1 MNVVTVFING
11 IEYNLKGDEQ
21 EEYLHKVASYV
32 DKKIKDVLKN
42 NGKLS
47 TSSAA
52 VLSAINVA
60 DDMLKTQKI
69 NHELLKEL
77 DKMREIEKS
86 NREQI
91 DFLKE
96 ELSSLEEI
104 NMELK
109 IKLENSSDSKNINE
123 KERQINKLQEELK
136 VAKESTQKYI
146 NENRK
151 LMSQNKELKFQ
162 IQSEKYKVIDL
173 QHKLIENE
181 ISLVKEKKQ
190 KNPLLNNDGVK

>member
-104 NMELK
+104 NMEFK

-123 KERQINKLQEELK
+123 KERQNNKLQEELK
-136 VAKESTQKYI
+136 VAKESAQKYI

-162 IQSEKYKVIDL
+162 VQSEKYKVIDL

>member
-11 IEYNLKGDEQ
+11 IEYNLKGEEK

-42 NGKLS
+42 NSKLS

-60 DDMLKTQKI
+60 DDMLKTQEI
-69 NHELLKEL
+69 NHGLLKEL
-77 DKMREIEKS
+77 DKMREVEKS

-96 ELSSLEEI
+96 ELSSLEQV
-104 NMELK
+104 NMEFK
-109 IKLENSSDSKNINE
+109 IKLENSSDSKNISE
-123 KERQINKLQEELK
+123 KEHKISKLQEELK
-136 VAKESTQKYI
+136 IEKESTQKYI

-173 QHKLIENE
+173 QNKLMENE
-181 ISLVKEKKQ
+181 ISLAKERKQ

>member
-11 IEYNLKGDEQ
+11 IEYNLKGNEQ

-32 DKKIKDVLKN
+32 DKKVKDVLKN
-42 NGKLS
+42 NNKLS

-52 VLSAINVA
+52 VLSAINVT
-60 DDMLKTQKI
+60 DDMLKTQAH
-69 NHELLKEL
+69 NNELLNEL
-77 DKMREIEKS
+77 SKLREIDKS
-86 NREQI
+86 HQDQI
-91 DFLKE
+91 NFLKE
-96 ELSSLEEI
+96 ELNSLEEV

-109 IKLENSSDSKNINE
+109 IKLENSSNSKSINE
-123 KERQINKLQEELK
+123 KEQHIKKLQEELRNGR
-136 VAKESTQKYI
+136 ESSQKYI
-146 NENRK
+146 NENVK

-162 IQSEKYKVIDL
+162 LQSEKYKVIDL
-173 QHKLIENE
+173 QNKLIENE

>member
-11 IEYNLKGDEQ
+11 IEYNLKGEEQ

-42 NGKLS
+42 NNKLS

-77 DKMREIEKS
+77 DKMREVEKS

-96 ELSSLEEI
+96 ELSSLEQV

-109 IKLENSSDSKNINE
+109 IKLENSSDSKNISE
-123 KERQINKLQEELK
+123 KEHKISKLQEELK
-136 VAKESTQKYI
+136 IEKESTQKYI

-173 QHKLIENE
+173 QHKLMENE
-181 ISLVKEKKQ
+181 ISLAKERKQ

>member
-11 IEYNLKGDEQ
+11 IEYNLKGEEQ

-32 DKKIKDVLKN
+32 DKKIKNVLKN
-42 NGKLS
+42 NNKLS

-77 DKMREIEKS
+77 DKMREVEKS

-96 ELSSLEEI
+96 ELSSLEQV

-109 IKLENSSDSKNINE
+109 IKLENSSDSKNISE
-123 KERQINKLQEELK
+123 KEHKISKLQEELK
-136 VAKESTQKYI
+136 IEKESTQKYI

-173 QHKLIENE
+173 QHKLMENE
-181 ISLVKEKKQ
+181 ISLAKERKQ

>member
-32 DKKIKDVLKN
+32 DKKIKDVLRN
-42 NGKLS
+42 NSKLS

-104 NMELK
+104 NMEFK
-109 IKLENSSDSKNINE
+109 IKLENSSDSKSINE

-162 IQSEKYKVIDL
+162 VQSEKYKVIDL

>member
-32 DKKIKDVLKN
+32 DKKVKSVLKN

-52 VLSAINVA
+52 ILSAVNVA
-60 DDMLKTQKI
+60 DDMLKMKQY
-69 NHELLKEL
+69 NYELLREI
-77 DKMREIEKS
+77 DKLREIEKS
-86 NREQI
+86 HNQQI
-91 DFLKE
+91 NFLKE
-96 ELSSLEEI
+96 QLGSLEEL

-109 IKLENSSDSKNINE
+109 VKLGNSSNNKAISE
-123 KERQINKLQEELK
+123 KDQQIVKLQEELK
-136 VAKESTQKYI
+136 VVKESAQKYI
-146 NENRK
+146 NENGK

-162 IQSEKYKVIDL
+162 VQSEKYKVIDL

-190 KNPLLNNDGVK
+190 KNPLLNNDGIK

>member
-11 IEYNLKGDEQ
+11 IEYNLKGEEK

-42 NGKLS
+42 NSKLS

-60 DDMLKTQKI
+60 DDMLKTQEN
-69 NHELLKEL
+69 NHGLLKEL
-77 DKMREIEKS
+77 DKMREVEKS

-96 ELSSLEEI
+96 ELSSLEQV
-104 NMELK
+104 NMEFK
-109 IKLENSSDSKNINE
+109 IKLENSSDSKNISE
-123 KERQINKLQEELK
+123 KEHKISKLQEELK
-136 VAKESTQKYI
+136 IEKESNQKYI
-146 NENRK
+146 NENKK

-173 QHKLIENE
+173 ENKLIENE
-181 ISLVKEKKQ
+181 ISLAKERKQ

>member
-11 IEYNLKGDEQ
+11 IEYNLKGEEQ

-42 NGKLS
+42 NNKLS

-60 DDMLKTQKI
+60 DDMLKTQEI

-77 DKMREIEKS
+77 DKMREVEKS

-96 ELSSLEEI
+96 ELSSLEQV

-109 IKLENSSDSKNINE
+109 IKLENSSDSKNISE
-123 KERQINKLQEELK
+123 KEHKISKLQEELK
-136 VAKESTQKYI
+136 IEKESTQKYI

-173 QHKLIENE
+173 QHKLMENE
-181 ISLVKEKKQ
+181 ISLAKERKQ

>member
-32 DKKIKDVLKN
+32 DKKIKDVLRN
-42 NGKLS
+42 NSKLS

-104 NMELK
+104 NMEFK
-109 IKLENSSDSKNINE
+109 IKLENSSDSKSINK

-162 IQSEKYKVIDL
+162 VQSEKYKVIDL